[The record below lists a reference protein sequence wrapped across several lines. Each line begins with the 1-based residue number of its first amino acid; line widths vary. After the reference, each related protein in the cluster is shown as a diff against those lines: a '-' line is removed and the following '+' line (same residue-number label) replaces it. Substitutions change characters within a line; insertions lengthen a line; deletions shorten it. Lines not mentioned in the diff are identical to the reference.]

1 MLEAQT
7 EIKCAPEQ
15 PQLKGFRHYMQDDF
29 NPPEGAFSQKN
40 EETCTDLILFAFIRN
55 ANLENTFLTMQGI

>member
-1 MLEAQT
+1 
-7 EIKCAPEQ
+7 
-15 PQLKGFRHYMQDDF
+15 MQDDF